1 MVFEKSLTAMVKGI
15 RAHRGKESE
24 YINSCLQELQK
35 EITSKNLATKSMAV
49 LKLAYLSM
57 LGYDMSWATFAVVEV
72 MSHNRFAVKR
82 PGYLA
87 SSISFCETTDV
98 GLLTINLFKKDF
110 GSKSQYE
117 CGLALSCLSSIC
129 SAEISR
135 DIMTDLVA
143 MLSSSRPY
151 LRKKTILCLFRMFQK
166 DPPALRTYFPRLK
179 ERLSDEDQ
187 GVLTATVNT
196 FLELARRNARNYL
209 SLVPQLYH
217 ILVNTTNNWLSIKLL
232 KVFQLLCPL
241 EPRLPAKMVE
251 PLTNLL
257 NTTKAQSVEFEA
269 IRCTVRTMPDGT
281 ELMNVA
287 MEKLQTF
294 LKSSDRNLR
303 FLALELFKEIL
314 EKPQFKDKITIPELH
329 AKVLESIEESDTT
342 ARRIALQLLDRIV
355 TPSSFADTVKKLMD
369 FSKNSSQPDEFMGT
383 ILRMGGRDRY
393 ALLEDFAWYL
403 LILAEIARNLDSVHA
418 TLVSEQMIDITVR
431 VTQVRPYAVTL
442 ALSLLDRSATSSASS
457 GDTIDAPASTVAAKD
472 GVLDIAEPVVGACAW
487 ILGEYYE
494 AFDPPDEKL
503 YVRAVKALLAPK
515 HIQAL
520 EPAIQTQCVWAAS
533 KLYLGSAK
541 CAPGAVAELRE
552 ILSTNLPAFIQSTHV
567 DVAERAS
574 LALHLASFFKADVE
588 SVSLGISL
596 MEEPLLPVKA
606 DSQAAVLVPEGLDI
620 DEPFFPPEAAPQAA
634 TFVPVRAD
642 PADPYTLAATYKDD
656 LNFLAA
662 KDGQPTGTTAPS
674 PAINSSMFYL
684 NSSKSAAG
692 TEDGQAGGADTDGA
706 KAAASAPADPL
717 EQMREK
723 LMAARAGGGVKYE
736 VNREDIQAPAT
747 AAPAAAAASSAP
759 APAAAPESGGV
770 RVPVPPEK
778 ELTDLQGRLW
788 SMCYRDDDLTVY
800 YCIRSKNARKQQL
813 RIDLRCER
821 VTPDATKSV
830 SRVAL
835 RFPAGSAVLEA
846 DLDGLVSLVP
856 GELQE
861 RSAKVKVS
869 LGLAPFVAPIN
880 YSLACEVQYSRGGA
894 PEPFV
899 GKTEL
904 HLQPSCALTPAVMD
918 YDDVSTYMATHVDHL
933 GQNTGQVVKLAAP
946 GSSADGMAQRL
957 PELVGRCAGLCQ
969 FYAIQQ
975 SAPDQKVQKF
985 LLVAQPPA
993 AAPGSSSL
1001 PGQEALPEE
1010 ARIMCLC
1017 AGMPRDDGIDFKIT
1031 VKSCRKDVCDDVC
1044 AQLASMFRELV
1055 EGRLNQ

>member
-1 MVFEKSLTAMVKGI
+1 MFEKSLTAMVKGI

-72 MSHNRFAVKR
+72 MSHNRFSVKR

-87 SSISFCETTDV
+87 SSMSFVETTDV

-117 CGLALSCLSSIC
+117 CGMALSCLSSIC

-135 DIMTDLVA
+135 DIITDLVA

-151 LRKKTILCLFRMFQK
+151 LRKKTILCLFRVFQK

-269 IRCTVRTMPDGT
+269 IRCTVRTMPEGT
-281 ELMNVA
+281 ELMTMA
-287 MEKLQTF
+287 LDKLQTF

-303 FLALELFKEIL
+303 FLALEMFKEIL
-314 EKPQFKDKITIPELH
+314 EKPQFKDKLTVPELH

-342 ARRIALQLLDRIV
+342 ARKIALQLLDRIV
-355 TPSSFADTVKKLMD
+355 TPASFCDTVKKLMD

-403 LILAEIARNLDSVHA
+403 LILAEIARNLDSIYA
-418 TLVSEQMIDITVR
+418 PLVAEQMIDITAR

-442 ALSLLDRSATSSASS
+442 ALSLLDRTATSTASGEAADAAPLGASS
-457 GDTIDAPASTVAAKD
+457 SYAKEGSLDVAT
-472 GVLDIAEPVVGACAW
+472 PVVGACAW
-487 ILGEYYE
+487 ILGEYHE
-494 AFDPPDEKL
+494 AFDPPDKKL
-503 YVRAVKALLAPK
+503 YVQAAKALLASK
-515 HIQAL
+515 HIQTL
-520 EPAIQTQCVWAAS
+520 QPAIQTQCVWAAA
-533 KLYLGSAK
+533 KLYLGASK
-541 CAPGAVAELRE
+541 HAPDAVAELRE
-552 ILSTNLPAFIQSTHV
+552 ILSTNLPVFIQSTHV

-574 LALHLASFFKADVE
+574 LALHLASFFKADAE
-588 SVSLGISL
+588 RIALGTSLL
-596 MEEPLLPVKA
+596 EEPLLPVKA
-606 DSQAAVLVPEGLDI
+606 DAQAAVPVPEGLDL
-620 DEPFFPPEAAPQAA
+620 DEHFFPPEAAPPSTSFA
-634 TFVPVRAD
+634 PVQSD
-642 PADPYTLAATYKDD
+642 PTNPYALAATYQDD
-656 LNFLAA
+656 LGFLSA
-662 KDGQPTGTTAPS
+662 KDGQQPAAPAANPS
-674 PAINSSMFYL
+674 INSSMFYL
-684 NSSKSAAG
+684 QSSKSTAG
-692 TEDGQAGGADTDGA
+692 AEDAEAGADSAGA
-706 KAAASAPADPL
+706 KAAPSAPADPL

-736 VNREDIQAPAT
+736 VNREDMQVPAGAT
-747 AAPAAAAASSAP
+747 PSAVASSAP
-759 APAAAPESGGV
+759 AQASAESGGV
-770 RVPVPPEK
+770 RVPVPTEK

-788 SMCYRDDDLTVY
+788 SMCYKDDDIAVY
-800 YCIRSKNARKQQL
+800 YCIRSKNTRKQLL

-830 SRVAL
+830 SGVAL
-835 RFPAGSAVLEA
+835 RFPAGAAVLEA

-861 RSAKVKVS
+861 RSAKVKVN
-869 LGLAPFVAPIN
+869 LGLAPFLAPIS
-880 YSLACEVQYSRGGA
+880 YPLACELQYCRGGSA
-894 PEPFV
+894 ESFV

-904 HLQPSCALTPAVMD
+904 RLSPSWVLTPAMMEMD
-918 YDDVSTYMATHVDHL
+918 DIATYM
-933 GQNTGQVVKLAAP
+933 GQHGQSLLSTSQQLTLAMPNAN
-946 GSSADGMAQRL
+946 SAAL
-957 PELVGRCAGLCQ
+957 PELVGRCAGICQ
-969 FYAIQQ
+969 FHGVQQ
-975 SAPDQKVQKF
+975 STPDQSKGLKF
-985 LLVAQPPA
+985 LLVAAPPA
-993 AAPGSSSL
+993 AAGRSSNL
-1001 PGQEALPEE
+1001 VGQEALPDD

-1017 AGMPRDDGIDFKIT
+1017 GVMPREETMELRIT
-1031 VKSCRKDVCDDVC
+1031 VKACRKDVCDDVS
-1044 AQLASMFRELV
+1044 AQLASTLRELV
-1055 EGRLNQ
+1055 EGRLR